1 MFKESFVMQRA
12 QKSQCLLYGVLVPWV
27 YTLSLILSLFWPLL
41 WAPAATAQSQVH
53 VTASAKAPIQ
63 RELLLLAFG
72 DSLTAG
78 YQLGPDESFPA
89 QLQARLRQQGIKARV
104 HNAGVSG
111 DTSTAGRSRLAWVLA
126 GLKTK
131 PDLVILA
138 LGANDALQGLDPNKT
153 RANLDAMLAELK
165 KRNIPVLLVGMLAPR
180 NLGRDYAR
188 TFDALYPELAKRY
201 QVPLY
206 PFFLEGVALNPAL
219 NLADGIH
226 PNKQGIALIVRR
238 MLPNIRAALAI

>member
-1 MFKESFVMQRA
+1 MMHTHKAQWSLYGALSALVYSGRLILLLFPLLFALPVALAQPQTHAGTA
-12 QKSQCLLYGVLVPWV
+12 QKP
-27 YTLSLILSLFWPLL
+27 TLN
-41 WAPAATAQSQVH
+41 
-53 VTASAKAPIQ
+53 
-63 RELLLLAFG
+63 RELLVLAFG

-89 QLQARLRQQGIKARV
+89 QLQTSLRRQGVKVRV

-111 DTSTAGRSRLAWVLA
+111 DTSKAGRARLTWVLG

-138 LGANDALQGLDPNKT
+138 LGANDALQGLDPNST
-153 RANLDAMLAELK
+153 RANMDAMLFELK

-188 TFDALYPELAKRY
+188 TFDSLYPELAKRY

-206 PFFLEGVALNPAL
+206 PFFLDGVALNPKL
-219 NLADGIH
+219 NLSDGIH
-226 PNKQGIALIVRR
+226 PNKEGIAAIVKR
-238 MLPNIRAALAI
+238 MLPSIRTILRV